1 MEYIYPLALI
11 FIVWRVLSLSRE
23 LQDLKIKI
31 EVKDRFVDANIDTL
45 YKKTR
50 RIEENKIQE
59 KPIKYPFFMS
69 LPSIGLYS
77 DKELEK
83 MKIEY
88 DKKWEGYDY
97 VEYKEDNK

>member
-1 MEYIYPLALI
+1 MEYILLVAII
-11 FIVWRVLSLSRE
+11 FLVWRVLSLSKE
-23 LQDLKIKI
+23 LQELKIKI

-50 RIEENKIQE
+50 RIEENKVQE

-97 VEYKEDNK
+97 VEYKEENK